1 MIKPFILNTRERK
14 IIIVLGDLLIIC
26 AALNVFV
33 NDALDVKVE
42 SIIYRIG
49 FYIAGALF
57 YLFLSYVLNFY
68 NLDKPLKTRTTLSQ
82 SFYIVGLFV
91 LTVFVGTVIL
101 FDASFWRIPLI
112 IFLFL
117 TPLEVFLWRYF
128 FANLFNIIP
137 VTKKVL
143 YVFDNS
149 LEDDNSAYINQI
161 DGDDMESYYKTKL
174 TYSIDNHEVLK
185 REKFKT
191 ALDKVDS
198 FILNL
203 SSYDKLSSDFQ
214 KLLIQAI
221 LKGKEVVSFTTFYE
235 NIYEAL
241 PIKSHNDS
249 FYEIL
254 QLKNS
259 KIRYF
264 ESLFTFCVN
273 FLFVVVVGMVFI
285 FTLPFVSILNVFF
298 NRGPLFYTQKRV
310 GQYGKEFKIYKY
322 RSMVVNAEKT
332 GAKMAT
338 KNDARVTRFGKI
350 LRVFRIDELPQII
363 SILKGDMQLIGP
375 RPERKVFVNQLNQ
388 ITPFYNTRHL
398 IKPGI
403 TGWAQVKYKYGE
415 NLEDSI
421 RKLEYD
427 MYYIKNKSITLD
439 IRIVFKT
446 ITTVLFSRG
455 I

>member
-91 LTVFVGTVIL
+91 LTIFVGTVIL

-149 LEDDNSAYINQI
+149 LEDNHSAYINQI

-185 REKFKT
+185 REKFIK

-254 QLKNS
+254 QLKN
-259 KIRYF
+259 
-264 ESLFTFCVN
+264 
-273 FLFVVVVGMVFI
+273 
-285 FTLPFVSILNVFF
+285 
-298 NRGPLFYTQKRV
+298 
-310 GQYGKEFKIYKY
+310 
-322 RSMVVNAEKT
+322 
-332 GAKMAT
+332 
-338 KNDARVTRFGKI
+338 
-350 LRVFRIDELPQII
+350 
-363 SILKGDMQLIGP
+363 
-375 RPERKVFVNQLNQ
+375 
-388 ITPFYNTRHL
+388 
-398 IKPGI
+398 
-403 TGWAQVKYKYGE
+403 
-415 NLEDSI
+415 
-421 RKLEYD
+421 
-427 MYYIKNKSITLD
+427 
-439 IRIVFKT
+439 
-446 ITTVLFSRG
+446 
-455 I
+455 